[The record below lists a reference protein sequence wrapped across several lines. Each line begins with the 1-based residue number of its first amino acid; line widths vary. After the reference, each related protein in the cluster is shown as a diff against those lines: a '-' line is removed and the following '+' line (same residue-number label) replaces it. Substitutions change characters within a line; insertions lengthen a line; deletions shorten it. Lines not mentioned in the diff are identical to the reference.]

1 MFFSVIT
8 FQVSAD
14 VSRARSHWLNSQR
27 LSLDR
32 EETEVDSGMNCY
44 WVSSSQQLSW
54 RYDCSSHAEFNPR
67 KEHPLK
73 LLTWRFLG
81 H

>member
-1 MFFSVIT
+1 MIT
-8 FQVSAD
+8 FQVSED
-14 VSRARSHWLNSQR
+14 VSRARSHWLI
-27 LSLDR
+27 LSACHLTVR

-44 WVSSSQQLSW
+44 WVSSSQQLNW